1 MATKKPEN
9 MSFEATIEELD
20 GLVDQLENGDLTL
33 DDALKK
39 FERGIALARAS
50 QAKLSEAEQQAA
62 LASEANLIEALCTHT
77 SLIKRPVLKTE
88 SGFIAGFDETAYRAL
103 G

>member
-20 GLVDQLENGDLTL
+20 NLVDQLENGDLAL

-50 QAKLSEAEQQAA
+50 QVKLTEAEQRVSILLSDSDDAPLSDFST
-62 LASEANLIEALCTHT
+62 LAE
-77 SLIKRPVLKTE
+77 
-88 SGFIAGFDETAYRAL
+88 
-103 G
+103 

>member
-20 GLVDQLENGDLTL
+20 QLVDQLENGNLAL

-39 FERGIALARAS
+39 FERGITLARS
-50 QAKLSEAEQQAA
+50 GQQKLSEAEQRVSILLSNSDDAP
-62 LASEANLIEALCTHT
+62 LSDL
-77 SLIKRPVLKTE
+77 TE
-88 SGFIAGFDETAYRAL
+88 EQPE
-103 G
+103 